1 MSDRPGTRHQRSQTA
16 GSSFSRPRKQREQ
29 FRSALVKLILYV
41 ADILYTYTCIVCNV
55 YLLICSHGTGV
66 DEAEEEGQEG
76 TVTTK
81 ERASSPTSA
90 EMDLLVHSHP

>member
-1 MSDRPGTRHQRSQTA
+1 MYCIHIP
-16 GSSFSRPRKQREQ
+16 SR
-29 FRSALVKLILYV
+29 
-41 ADILYTYTCIVCNV
+41 NV

-76 TVTTK
+76 IVTTK